1 MSEFI
6 GYVGVLH
13 EINSENSSVALENVK
28 SYGTEGRKQNPEE
41 EIPASDNVY
50 EYIVFRG
57 SDVKDLRI
65 EEAAKENKPPPQ
77 VPNDPAILGA
87 GSRPQPQRV
96 PQNQPNQQFRQ
107 PQQQSFP
114 QQQQFPPGG
123 YPPFPQNPRFG
134 PPGGPH
140 GFPGAPGGIPS
151 YPGFNGPPGGFG
163 GPPGW
168 GAPGQGFPNQGP
180 FSIQSPPNMPIGP
193 PGQHQQ
199 DQRVHQPPPIGTIGQ
214 KDQRQNTQSPAKPQ
228 PSQTPDTQSANKA
241 TDPPSQQGPPPPIE
255 SKPDAASALAPPPT
269 STPTAQPIAT
279 KTAPTGPR
287 GKGGIIPVVPLA
299 ASNISSKPNVPTPST
314 QPVGQPS
321 TETATAAV
329 AAAMAKLTAA
339 SNPPA
344 TAAAAT
350 ITATVPSAKP
360 TAPKPTADGDA
371 IQHLAQKVSE
381 MRTDA
386 HARQGGRG
394 SFGAPR
400 GRGRGRGR
408 GGHDAGAARR
418 IEVPSDDFDFE
429 SANKKFNKQDLVKE
443 AIASGSPLGGTAAA
457 AEENGA
463 AWTNGTAVKEAGAE
477 GAEKKDKEDVVIPGP
492 AGTAMYNRASSFFDD
507 ISSDLKDREE
517 SKVVNGR
524 EMRSEERKKNFET
537 FGQGSVDGGA
547 YRGGFRG
554 RGRGRGGFRGGRG
567 YRGGGGGYRGRG
579 GVGAS
584 NGTAMGTGL

>member
-87 GSRPQPQRV
+87 GSRPQAQRV
-96 PQNQPNQQFRQ
+96 SQNQQNQQFRQ
-107 PQQQSFP
+107 PQQQTFP

-163 GPPGW
+163 GPSGW

-180 FSIQSPPNMPIGP
+180 FALQSPPNMPIGP

-199 DQRVHQPPPIGTIGQ
+199 DQRIQQPTPIGTIGQ

-228 PSQTPDTQSANKA
+228 PSPAPDAQSANKA
-241 TDPPSQQGPPPPIE
+241 TGPPSQQGPPPPVE
-255 SKPDAASALAPPPT
+255 SKPDAASALAPPST
-269 STPTAQPIAT
+269 STSTAQPAAT
-279 KTAPTGPR
+279 KTAPAGPR
-287 GKGGIIPVVPLA
+287 GKGGIIPVVPLS
-299 ASNISSKPNVPTPST
+299 ASNIGSKPNAPTPST
-314 QPVGQPS
+314 QAVGQPS

-339 SNPPA
+339 SNQSGA
-344 TAAAAT
+344 AGTSTTA
-350 ITATVPSAKP
+350 PSGKP
-360 TAPKPTADGDA
+360 TAPKPTTDGDA
-371 IQHLAQKVSE
+371 MQHLAQKVSE

-386 HARQGGRG
+386 HARQGRAG
-394 SFGAPR
+394 FGAPR

-408 GGHDAGAARR
+408 GGHDAGVARR

-443 AIASGSPLGGTAAA
+443 AIASGSPLGGAPPS

-463 AWTNGTAVKEAGAE
+463 AAGTNGTVVKEAGLE
-477 GAEKKDKEDVVIPGP
+477 GAEKDKEDVVIPG
-492 AGTAMYNRASSFFDD
+492 AATTA
-507 ISSDLKDREE
+507 
-517 SKVVNGR
+517 
-524 EMRSEERKKNFET
+524 
-537 FGQGSVDGGA
+537 
-547 YRGGFRG
+547 
-554 RGRGRGGFRGGRG
+554 
-567 YRGGGGGYRGRG
+567 
-579 GVGAS
+579 
-584 NGTAMGTGL
+584 